1 MKNNGKSNFVGQRKN
16 TLRDFNFFEMGFR
29 KEFKKTGTWLGWGVG
44 RHGGK
49 FGSESVL
56 QGHGERQVSKG
67 DMYRFP
73 IVEEQLGLCI
83 SFLWLL

>member
-1 MKNNGKSNFVGQRKN
+1 MF
-16 TLRDFNFFEMGFR
+16 LRWALERNLRIQEPGV
-29 KEFKKTGTWLGWGVG
+29 GVG

-56 QGHGERQVSKG
+56 QGHGEGQGSKG
-67 DMYRFP
+67 DVYRFP
-73 IVEEQLGLCI
+73 IVDEQLGLCI